1 MGKELIEF
9 IAQSLVTE
17 TDKVDVTTI
26 EGDRSTILELKV
38 SEEDV
43 GKVIGKY
50 GRIAKA
56 MRNILSAVSTSS
68 GKRFVLEI
76 LN

>member
-1 MGKELIEF
+1 MGKDLIEF

-17 TDKVDVTTI
+17 ADKVDVTTI
-26 EGDRSTILELKV
+26 EGDKFTILELKV
-38 SEEDV
+38 AEKDI
-43 GKVIGKY
+43 GKVIGRY
-50 GRIAKA
+50 GRIIRA
-56 MRNILSAVSTSS
+56 MRNILGATSNNS

>member
-1 MGKELIEF
+1 MGKDLIEF

-17 TDKVDVTTI
+17 ADKVDVTTI
-26 EGDRSTILELKV
+26 EGDKFTILELKV
-38 SEEDV
+38 AEKDI
-43 GKVIGKY
+43 GKVIGRY
-50 GRIAKA
+50 GRIIRA
-56 MRNILSAVSTSS
+56 MRNILDATSNNS